1 MDTKKQAQSFIR
13 QSGEGEQRWFY
24 GGGVHTWLAKAE
36 ETGGAFLINRDD
48 MECGKVTPMH
58 IHPETDETLFVLS
71 GEILM
76 NIDGT
81 EQRVEAGGL
90 AVALRGVP
98 HAFKAL
104 AEDTSILCFQ
114 TPGNAQEFYLGASV
128 AMDAPDAG
136 VVDFGKVMESGRRN
150 GGIEIVGPPPFD

>member
-1 MDTKKQAQSFIR
+1 MDTKKQGQSFIR
-13 QSGEGEQRWFY
+13 QNGEGERRWFY

-48 MECGKVTPMH
+48 MERGKVTPMH

-76 NIDGT
+76 NIDGA
-81 EQRVEAGGL
+81 ERPVAAGGL

-114 TPGNAQEFYLGASV
+114 TPGNAQGFYLGASIP
-128 AMDAPDAG
+128 MDAPDAG
-136 VVDFGKVMESGRRN
+136 VVDFDKVMESGRLN